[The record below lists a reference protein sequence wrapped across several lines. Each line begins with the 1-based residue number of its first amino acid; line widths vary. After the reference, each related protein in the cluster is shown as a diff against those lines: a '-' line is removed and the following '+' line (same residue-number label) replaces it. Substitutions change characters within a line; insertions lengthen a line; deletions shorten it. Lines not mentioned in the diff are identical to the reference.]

1 MLLVGVGGI
10 FGQGRGGFEGDDGV
24 LKRVALGEEGR
35 LSLVLSGGRKGLITP
50 FGRVDESRRLA
61 TWI

>member
-1 MLLVGVGGI
+1 MGGI

-35 LSLVLSGGRKGLITP
+35 LREEGFFEIEYLFVRKKI
-50 FGRVDESRRLA
+50 
-61 TWI
+61 

>member
-1 MLLVGVGGI
+1 MGGI

-35 LSLVLSGGRKGLITP
+35 LSLVLSGGRKG
-50 FGRVDESRRLA
+50 FGIEVGDGRKRGAFDRGGEKIR
-61 TWI
+61 